1 MPLEDIRAGR
11 IKKLERLKA
20 LGREAYPA
28 SVKRTFVIDDA
39 VKGFSV
45 LVESKKEISI
55 VGRLMAWREH
65 GGATFGDL
73 RDGSGTIQIY
83 FSKEDLRDAYDEA
96 IELVDIGDF
105 LEVTGAAYVTKR
117 GEPTVKVS
125 EWRMISKSL
134 RPLPE
139 KWHGL
144 VDIEERLR
152 RRYLDLLMS
161 AEERE
166 IFIKKSKFW
175 QAAREFMLSENF
187 LEVETPVLEQIPGG
201 ADAEP
206 FATHLN
212 ALNIDLYLRISLELP
227 LKRLIVGGYEKVF
240 EIGRIFRNE
249 GIDRE
254 HLQDYTQLECYWAY
268 ADYNQMME
276 LVARM
281 YKQMISAALGSLQH
295 EWNGENINWDGNW
308 PIIEYADIF
317 KTQTGLDPVAA
328 TEGQLKSYAKTE
340 HLAPEA
346 HQGKGRLIDLIFKK
360 MVLPTLIRPSFLV
373 NPPVEIEP
381 LAKRHRASPDKV
393 ERFQVVACATELG
406 KGFSELN
413 DPVDQRTRFEE
424 QMKLRAAGD
433 TEAQRLDEDFIEALE
448 YGMPPTAGFG
458 LSERLFSVIM
468 NRPVRETVFFP
479 LMRPSTAAQNQNS
492 KIKMQ
497 NDNLKF
503 KIL

>member
-1 MPLEDIRAGR
+1 MPLEDIRA
-11 IKKLERLKA
+11 ERLKKVA
-20 LGREAYPA
+20 DLRNQGIDPYPA
-28 SVKRTFVIDDA
+28 ESRRTFKIGD
-39 VKGFSV
+39 
-45 LVESKKEISI
+45 LVADFAAHESSAAPLTIA
-55 VGRLMAWREH
+55 GRLMALREH
-65 GGATFGDL
+65 GGATFADVA
-73 RDGSGTIQIY
+73 DASGTMQALFKQDILG
-83 FSKEDLRDAYDEA
+83 EAYETVVA
-96 IELVDIGDF
+96 RLDIGDIVEISGKAF
-105 LEVTGAAYVTKR
+105 TTKR
-117 GEPTVKVS
+117 GEKTIEAKNVK
-125 EWRMISKSL
+125 MLAKSL

-144 VDIEERLR
+144 VDVEERLR
-152 RRYLDLLMS
+152 RRYLDLIMS
-161 AEERE
+161 KDERE
-166 IFIKKSKFW
+166 LFRRKSAFW
-175 QAAREFMLSENF
+175 QAAREFMLLENF

-212 ALNIDLYLRISLELP
+212 ALDMDLYLRISLELP

-276 LVARM
+276 LVAGM
-281 YKQMISAALGSLQH
+281 YKKMIMAALGSLQH
-295 EWNGENINWDGNW
+295 EWNGKTIDWDGDW
-308 PIIEYADIF
+308 PIVEYADIF
-317 KTQTGLDPVAA
+317 KAQTGLDPVVA
-328 TEGQLKSYAKTE
+328 TEEQLTAYAKAE

-346 HQGKGRLIDLIFKK
+346 HQGKGRLLDLIFKK
-360 MVLPTLIRPSFLV
+360 KIRQTLIRPSFLV

-381 LAKRHRASPDKV
+381 LAKRRRDDPRKV

-413 DPVDQRTRFEE
+413 DPLDQRARFEE

-433 TEAQRLDEDFIEALE
+433 NEAQRLDEDFIEALE

-458 LSERLFSVIM
+458 LSERLFAVIM

-479 LMRPSTAAQNQNS
+479 LMRPRS
-492 KIKMQ
+492 K
-497 NDNLKF
+497 DSE
-503 KIL
+503 

>member
-1 MPLEDIRAGR
+1 MPLEDIRA
-11 IKKLERLKA
+11 ERLKKVA
-20 LGREAYPA
+20 DLKKEGVNPYPA
-28 SVKRTFVIDDA
+28 ESRRTFKIGEIIADFAAHESGAGA
-39 VKGFSV
+39 V
-45 LVESKKEISI
+45 SI
-55 VGRLMAWREH
+55 AGRLMALREH
-65 GGATFGDL
+65 GGATFADIA
-73 RDGSGTIQIY
+73 DASGTMQALFKQDVLGETYGTVVARLDVGDI
-83 FSKEDLRDAYDEA
+83 
-96 IELVDIGDF
+96 IELSGKAF
-105 LEVTGAAYVTKR
+105 TTKR
-117 GEPTVKVS
+117 GEKTI
-125 EWRMISKSL
+125 EAAGISVLAKSL

-317 KTQTGLDPVAA
+317 KTQTGLDPVTA

-458 LSERLFSVIM
+458 LSERLFSSLRITRGLLFTDLE
-468 NRPVRETVFFP
+468 NCTESQGLDGFLSGRLLR
-479 LMRPSTAAQNQNS
+479 LM
-492 KIKMQ
+492 
-497 NDNLKF
+497 
-503 KIL
+503 